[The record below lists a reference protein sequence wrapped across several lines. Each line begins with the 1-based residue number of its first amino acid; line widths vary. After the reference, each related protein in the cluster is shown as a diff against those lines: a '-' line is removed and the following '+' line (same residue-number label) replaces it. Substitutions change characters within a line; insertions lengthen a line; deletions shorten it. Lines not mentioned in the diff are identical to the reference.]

1 MTFQLQTQTALYA
14 LGRIELWKS
23 SNYVGH
29 QDKIV
34 VDVQSVKNLDTITV
48 DFTACPSHWTAGG
61 HLFRWLTSCLD
72 MVHCLPSFEPFN
84 DENAELLLSRFE
96 TEVILRVSKVY

>member
-1 MTFQLQTQTALYA
+1 MTIQLQTKTALYA
-14 LGRIELWKS
+14 LGQIEAWKS
-23 SNYVGH
+23 SNYGVH
-29 QDKIV
+29 RDKIV

-61 HLFRWLTSCLD
+61 RLFRWLTSCLD
-72 MVHCLPSFEPFN
+72 VVHCSYSFEPFN

-96 TEVILRVSKVY
+96 TEVILRISKVY